1 MYIIPSS
8 AWNNM
13 DSRLFV
19 YHSYEDKKSEPEY
32 GINISQ
38 RNMPELE
45 KYKFNKVIDNDV
57 EKS

>member
-8 AWNNM
+8 VWNNI

-38 RNMPELE
+38 RNMSELE
-45 KYKFNKVIDNDV
+45 NYKINKVIDRFI
-57 EKS
+57 